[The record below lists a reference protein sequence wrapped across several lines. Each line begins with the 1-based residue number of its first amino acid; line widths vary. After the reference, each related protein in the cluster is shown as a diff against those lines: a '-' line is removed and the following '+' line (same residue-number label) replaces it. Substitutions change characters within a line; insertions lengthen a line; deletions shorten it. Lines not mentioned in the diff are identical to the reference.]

1 MLYTILIYSEPG
13 LFDRLEESEQ
23 DAHLKVHRALQ
34 EKLTEAGTYR
44 GAIRLMEPSTAM
56 NVSGQGEI
64 VTVLDGPFA
73 ETKEQVLGLY
83 LVECDTMDEAVA
95 AARALPQGISHYEV
109 RPVNWAGGL
118 QQPVG

>member
-1 MLYTILIYSEPG
+1 MLYTILIYGVPG
-13 LFDRLEESEQ
+13 VFARLPDDEQ
-23 DAHLKVHRALQ
+23 EAHLAVHRAVQQDLS
-34 EKLTEAGTYR
+34 EKDVYR

-56 NVSGQGEI
+56 NVSGQGDI

-83 LVECDTMDEAVA
+83 LVECDTMDEALA
-95 AARALPQGISHYEV
+95 AAKALPQGVAHYEV